1 MPAMGSRLAARNFTF
16 TSPSG
21 DKVGSRFQLE
31 LHPMPTIVTHA
42 ADLSALG
49 SGLAAG

>member
-1 MPAMGSRLAARNFTF
+1 MGSRLVARNFTF

-21 DKVGSRFQLE
+21 DKVGQRFQLE
-31 LHPMPTIVTHA
+31 LYDMPTIVTHA
-42 ADLSALG
+42 AVPSALD